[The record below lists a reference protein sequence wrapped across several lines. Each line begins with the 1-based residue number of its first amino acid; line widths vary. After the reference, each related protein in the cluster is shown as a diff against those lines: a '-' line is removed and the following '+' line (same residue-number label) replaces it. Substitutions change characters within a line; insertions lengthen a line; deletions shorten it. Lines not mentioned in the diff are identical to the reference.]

1 MKIIDR
7 YIITQFLKNF
17 LGALSILIL
26 IFVFH
31 TIFTYIDELAGRGL
45 ELWIIFKF
53 LFYFIPQL
61 IPIIMPLAVVIASI
75 MTFGAFAESYEFAA
89 MKASGISLMRVM
101 RPLII
106 LMALLSIGT
115 FFLANNVIPVAYRE
129 VYTLRSNIAKVKPAM
144 AIAEGV
150 FSNIG
155 EDISIKVGKKS
166 GDNDQFLESVLIH
179 KKTPDRVNRTVIN
192 AKRGELKSAKS
203 NPNFLQ
209 LILEDGTYYEDIK
222 TNTYE
227 TQQKMPFAKV
237 HFKKYVIN
245 LDLSHLNNVDFNEKN
260 DATTYKMMN
269 VGQLNYAI
277 DSLQS
282 DFKQNITDYGNNM
295 FRRTG
300 FSTAPPP
307 PPIPA
312 DSLSQKKKAVAPIE
326 VKSVVQLLKML
337 NNGEQ
342 QRVLEMAMSNN
353 QAQLDNV
360 EFRQSDLEYRYKLMN
375 LHIMNLSDKFALTI
389 ACFVLFFVA
398 APLGAFIRKGGIGL
412 PLVFAMILFL
422 SYYFIGM
429 FMKNIAENNTIN
441 PALAPW
447 IPALILMP
455 LGIYL
460 TARVATDKE
469 VFHFPLTHKLIVWT
483 KDKIKKIKGN
493 KEKKV
498 IKSPQPTKLNN

>member
-53 LFYFIPQL
+53 LIYFIPQL

-75 MTFGAFAESYEFAA
+75 MTFVSFAESYEFAA

-245 LDLSHLNNVDFNEKN
+245 LDLSHLNNVDFNEKT

-269 VGQLNYAI
+269 VNQLDYAI
-277 DSLQS
+277 DSLRL

-300 FSTAPPP
+300 FNSAS
-307 PPIPA
+307 PIPPVTP
-312 DSLSQKKKAVAPIE
+312 DGKPHEKNTTPTE
-326 VKSVVQLLKML
+326 VKSVAQLLKML
-337 NNGEQ
+337 NNNEQ
-342 QRVLEMAMSNN
+342 QRVLEMAMNNN

-429 FMKNIAENNTIN
+429 FIKNIAENNTIN

-483 KDKIKKIKGN
+483 KDKIKKIRGN

>member
-1 MKIIDR
+1 
-7 YIITQFLKNF
+7 
-17 LGALSILIL
+17 
-26 IFVFH
+26 
-31 TIFTYIDELAGRGL
+31 
-45 ELWIIFKF
+45 
-53 LFYFIPQL
+53 
-61 IPIIMPLAVVIASI
+61 MPLAVVIASI
-75 MTFGAFAESYEFAA
+75 MTFGSFAESYEFAA

-192 AKRGELKSAKS
+192 AKHGELRSAKS

-227 TQQKMPFAKV
+227 SQQKMPFAKV
-237 HFKKYVIN
+237 HFQKYVIN
-245 LDLSHLNNVDFNEKN
+245 LDLSHLNNVDFNEKS
-260 DATTYKMMN
+260 DATTYRMMN
-269 VGQLNYAI
+269 VNQLDYAI
-277 DSLQS
+277 DSLRL

-300 FSTAPPP
+300 FSTTPPP

-312 DSLSQKKKAVAPIE
+312 DSLSQKKKAAAPIE
-326 VKSVVQLLKML
+326 VKSVAQLLKML
-337 NNGEQ
+337 NNNEQ
-342 QRVLEMAMSNN
+342 QRVLEMAMNNN

-460 TARVATDKE
+460 TARIAKDKE
-469 VFHFPLTHKLIVWT
+469 VFHFPLTHKLMLWT
-483 KDKIKKIKGN
+483 KDKVKKVKSNKKKI
-493 KEKKV
+493 
-498 IKSPQPTKLNN
+498 IKSPQPTKLNNK

>member
-53 LFYFIPQL
+53 LIYFIPQL

-75 MTFGAFAESYEFAA
+75 MTFGSFAESYEFAA

-101 RPLII
+101 RPLVV
-106 LMALLSIGT
+106 LMALLSLGT

-155 EDISIKVGKKS
+155 EDISIKVGKKK

-192 AKRGELKSAKS
+192 AKRGELRSAKS

-237 HFKKYVIN
+237 HFKKYIIN
-245 LDLSHLNNVDFNEKN
+245 LDLSHLNSVDFNEKT
-260 DATTYKMMN
+260 DATTYRMMN
-269 VGQLNYAI
+269 VNQLDYAI
-277 DSLQS
+277 DSLRS

-300 FSTAPPP
+300 FNSTPHDNKTQEKTTTPKE
-307 PPIPA
+307 I
-312 DSLSQKKKAVAPIE
+312 
-326 VKSVVQLLKML
+326 KSVTQLLKIL
-337 NNGEQ
+337 NNYDQ
-342 QRVLEMAMSNN
+342 QRVLEMAINNN

-360 EFRQSDLEYRYKLMN
+360 EFRQMDIEYRYKLMN

-460 TARVATDKE
+460 TARIAKDKE
-469 VFHFPLTHKLIVWT
+469 VFHFPLTHKLMVWT
-483 KDKIKKIKGN
+483 KDKVKKVKGN
-493 KEKKV
+493 KKKI
-498 IKSPQPTKLNN
+498 IKSPQPTKLNNE

>member
-1 MKIIDR
+1 MKILDR
-7 YIITQFLKNF
+7 YIITQFLTNF
-17 LGALSILIL
+17 LGALSILVL

-53 LFYFIPQL
+53 LIYFIPQL

-75 MTFGAFAESYEFAA
+75 MTFGAFAENYEFAA

-106 LMALLSIGT
+106 LMALLSLGT

-155 EDISIKVGKKS
+155 EDISIKVGKKR
-166 GDNDQFLESVLIH
+166 GDNDEFLENVLIH
-179 KKTPDRVNRTVIN
+179 KKTPDKVNRTVIN
-192 AKRGELKSAKS
+192 AKRGELKSSKTNS
-203 NPNFLQ
+203 NFLQ

-227 TQQKMPFAKV
+227 AQQKEPFAKV
-237 HFKKYVIN
+237 YFKKYIIN
-245 LDLSHLNNVDFNEKN
+245 LDLSHLNNVDFNEKT
-260 DATTYKMMN
+260 DATTYRMMN
-269 VGQLNYAI
+269 VGQLGYAI
-277 DSLQS
+277 DSLRT
-282 DFKQNITDYGNNM
+282 DFKQNVTDYGNNM

-300 FSTAPPP
+300 FYIAPPSAEETKTTQP
-307 PPIPA
+307 KTKTQEVTSI
-312 DSLSQKKKAVAPIE
+312 SQLFNAFPNEKK
-326 VKSVVQLLKML
+326 LML
-337 NNGEQ
+337 
-342 QRVLEMAMSNN
+342 LEMAMNNN
-353 QAQLDNV
+353 QTQLDNV
-360 EFRQSDLEYRYKLMN
+360 EYRQNDLEYRYKLMN
-375 LHIMNLSDKFALTI
+375 LHILNLSDKFALTV

-398 APLGAFIRKGGIGL
+398 APLGAFIRKGGIGM
-412 PLVFAMILFL
+412 PLVIAMILFL
-422 SYYFIGM
+422 AYYFIGM

-460 TARVATDKE
+460 TARIAKDKE
-469 VFHFPLTHKLIVWT
+469 VFHFPLTHKLMVWT
-483 KDKIKKIKGN
+483 KDKVKKVKSNKKKI
-493 KEKKV
+493 
-498 IKSPQPTKLNN
+498 IKSPQPTKLNNE